1 LRSAPKDTVSRLERL
16 ECHVPGLRERFPKP
30 GAEVR
35 FFRRPIDPDDPS
47 GRLLATNLSCEK
59 VAPLGERRRERGRD
73 DNLQSLDAK
82 GELKT
87 AFARSSACKSLTS

>member
-1 LRSAPKDTVSRLERL
+1 
-16 ECHVPGLRERFPKP
+16 
-30 GAEVR
+30 
-35 FFRRPIDPDDPS
+35 
-47 GRLLATNLSCEK
+47 LSCEK